1 MTLLAAPRTRVK
13 PSVVLAGPEPRRR
26 RRWPHRTVLGL
37 LFVGLVASGIGLT
50 APTPPPPSAQAAAQH
65 FLDAYLDGGRV
76 VRREGAGDTVSA
88 GQAHALLLAVAL
100 GDRATFDRVWAWTAE
115 HLQRPGGLLARR
127 WAGGGIRD
135 ATADV
140 GADIAAA
147 HALLLAADRF
157 DEPRHLAEGLRIAA
171 ALRAELTADPDAL
184 DPRAFHAF
192 EAASGLRW
200 WGDQRVARTSQ
211 LGAALGGGALTGGEL
226 PDGAALRLAV
236 ACDASDR
243 ALAAQLAPQLAEL
256 AAQDPRA
263 TVLVAAAAAAGAA
276 GDLQGRAELLEG
288 AAAADREQPSQDGA
302 AWVALGR
309 TLLSSAALGT
319 C

>member
-1 MTLLAAPRTRVK
+1 MTLLIASRTRVK

-26 RRWPHRTVLGL
+26 RRWPRRAVFGL

-50 APTPPPPSAQAAAQH
+50 APTPTPPTAQAAARH
-65 FLDAYLDGGRV
+65 FLDAYVDGGRV
-76 VRREGAGDTVSA
+76 VRRERTGDTVSE

-100 GDRATFDRVWAWTAE
+100 GDRATFDQVWSWTAE

-127 WAGGGIRD
+127 WAEGGIRD
-135 ATADV
+135 ATADL
-140 GADIAAA
+140 GADVEAA

-157 DEPRHLAEGLRIAA
+157 DEPRHLAQGLRIAD
-171 ALRAELTADPDAL
+171 ALRAELAADPDAV
-184 DPRAFHAF
+184 DPRAFAAF
-192 EAASGLRW
+192 QAASGLRW
-200 WGDQRVARTSQ
+200 WGDQRVLRSAGLDVSLRDGG
-211 LGAALGGGALTGGEL
+211 LGAGEL
-226 PDGAALRLAV
+226 PDGTALRLAV

-243 ALAAQLAPQLAEL
+243 ALAAQLAPQLAER

-263 TVLVAAAAAAGAA
+263 AVLVAAAAAAGAA
-276 GDLQGRAELLEG
+276 GDLGERAELLER
-288 AAAADREQPSQDGA
+288 AAAADREQPSHDGA

-309 TLLSSAALGT
+309 TLLSGAALGT